1 LSIVNLS
8 GNDSNVTD
16 SSSITTTIDTV
27 KPDQP
32 VYSLEDTGSLNND
45 GITNNGVITI
55 NNLEVGATWQ
65 YSISGDTVVAGCKSN
80 VGSVLS
86 TTIRAIFLLISET
99 LPAISVC
106 LI

>member
-1 LSIVNLS
+1 MLGLCYLQQYAQYFYLYLRH
-8 GNDSNVTD
+8 DSNVTD

-45 GITNNGVITI
+45 GITSNGVITI
-55 NNLEVGATWQ
+55 NNL
-65 YSISGDTVVAGCKSN
+65 
-80 VGSVLS
+80 
-86 TTIRAIFLLISET
+86 ET